1 MGQVAAPK
9 MREKTHFPLG
19 GPPRTGE
26 SPFAGYRAVKKRFRD
41 IGCRGVAAV
50 EFAMMAPVLFMI
62 LFGILEFGLAL
73 NQYLTLT
80 NAVLAGARTFA
91 NSRTSS
97 TPYSS
102 TVTAMTTAAPSL
114 TAATLT
120 PLITVKVNGNACT
133 SDGACETA
141 LASNAGNPST
151 VSATYPCSVNI
162 PFFTWTGACTL
173 SAQTT
178 ERIE

>member
-1 MGQVAAPK
+1 MY
-9 MREKTHFPLG
+9 FPRG
-19 GPPRTGE
+19 GPFRTME
-26 SPFAGYRAVKKRFRD
+26 RPPLARFRAWRKRVHD
-41 IGCRGVAAV
+41 IGRRGVAV
-50 EFAMMAPVLFMI
+50 LEFAVMAPVLFMV
-62 LFGILEFGLAL
+62 LFGIIEFGIAL

-91 NSRTSS
+91 NSRTST

-102 TVTAMTTAAPSL
+102 TVTAMTTAAPTL
-114 TAATLT
+114 QTATLT
-120 PLITVKVNGNACT
+120 SLISLKVNGAACT
-133 SDGACETA
+133 SDGGCSTA
-141 LASNAGNPST
+141 LSANAGNPST
-151 VSATYPCSVNI
+151 VAATYPCSVTI